1 VPSVSRLCERV
12 RFAGVVVGSVGLLA
26 GCTTTQQEAGRER
39 LNSDRQV
46 AAQTGTVVPQAG
58 SAVTVTRVAAV
69 AQASRTGRSAV
80 VVTLKN
86 ATSRPLSDLPI
97 SVGYEL
103 GRTSHYLNGSASLSY
118 FSSHLP
124 LIAAHGGITWVFT
137 SRAKLPSAARLF
149 ARVGNHPT
157 VKPGEISGTPAVSAE
172 VAGVAADQRLT
183 VKVDNRSGVPQYQ
196 LQLYSVGT
204 DGRRLVSA
212 GNMTVSYIGSGSIQT
227 VNIPLAGKTAGTQ
240 LRLEVLP
247 TTYH

>member
-1 VPSVSRLCERV
+1 
-12 RFAGVVVGSVGLLA
+12 
-26 GCTTTQQEAGRER
+26 
-39 LNSDRQV
+39 
-46 AAQTGTVVPQAG
+46 
-58 SAVTVTRVAAV
+58 
-69 AQASRTGRSAV
+69 
-80 VVTLKN
+80 
-86 ATSRPLSDLPI
+86 
-97 SVGYEL
+97 
-103 GRTSHYLNGSASLSY
+103 
-118 FSSHLP
+118 
-124 LIAAHGGITWVFT
+124 
-137 SRAKLPSAARLF
+137 
-149 ARVGNHPT
+149 
-157 VKPGEISGTPAVSAE
+157 